1 MGQLLSLLC
10 FSFVILGLVL
20 VCMSCILLSYSL
32 LARLIVHQLIR
43 FLSSVYFSSFMFLL
57 LCFGFPFFSTCATLS
72 VQLTSVF
79 LHSILLSMVSATM
92 HPNHSSSSPF
102 HFSWLLIIFTVQLYR
117 HKVHIQCHLLESFVV
132 GVAVTL

>member
-43 FLSSVYFSSFMFLL
+43 FLSSVYFSSFMFLP
-57 LCFGFPFFSTCATLS
+57 LCFGFPFFQP